1 MKKNLLEHYEAVAFK
16 FKALAH
22 PARLEILRLLKERE
36 CLCGEL
42 VGELPLAQATVS
54 QHLKV
59 LKEAGFVLSR
69 DTGACV
75 AYTLNPEAF
84 EELKEAFSLFEVQA
98 KPRKNELQK
107 NHIARHGIKN

>member
-1 MKKNLLEHYEAVAFK
+1 MKKNLLERHEGLALK

-22 PARLEILRLLKERE
+22 PARIEILCLLKEKE
-36 CLCGEL
+36 YLCGEL

-84 EELKEAFSLFEVQA
+84 EALKAAISCFERKVQS
-98 KPRKNELQK
+98 
-107 NHIARHGIKN
+107 

>member
-1 MKKNLLEHYEAVAFK
+1 MKKNLLERHKELALK

-22 PARLEILRLLKERE
+22 PARLEILCRLKEKDY
-36 CLCGEL
+36 LCGEL
-42 VGELPLAQATVS
+42 VSELPLAQATVS

-75 AYTLNPEAF
+75 AYTLNPKAF
-84 EELKEAFSLFEVQA
+84 DELKEAFCAFETQT
-98 KPRKNELQK
+98 QS
-107 NHIARHGIKN
+107 

>member
-1 MKKNLLEHYEAVAFK
+1 MKKNFLERHKELALK

-22 PARLEILRLLKERE
+22 PARLEILRLLKEKE
-36 CLCGEL
+36 YLCGEL
-42 VGELPLAQATVS
+42 VSELPLAQATVS

-69 DTGACV
+69 DAGACV

-84 EELKEAFSLFEVQA
+84 EALKAAVSCFE
-98 KPRKNELQK
+98 RK
-107 NHIARHGIKN
+107 ARS

>member
-1 MKKNLLEHYEAVAFK
+1 MKKNLLKQHEGIARK

-54 QHLKV
+54 QHLKL

-75 AYTLNPEAF
+75 AYTFNPKAF
-84 EELKEAFSLFEVQA
+84 EELKEVCSLMS
-98 KPRKNELQK
+98 NE
-107 NHIARHGIKN
+107 